1 MADDIDPMIT
11 DDDQPAINVNP
22 AVTTMSH
29 MMNYL
34 TGSLYQG
41 QFTYS
46 HEQAW
51 ARLNVIYDR
60 ISRAPSIA
68 PSLEN
73 IKEFHDDVASL
84 WFVTETDDPDYDIYI
99 KQLRRQIAAAAEA
112 LQLKED
118 EEERRQIEE
127 AKQIT

>member
-1 MADDIDPMIT
+1 MADDIGQMIT

-22 AVTTMSH
+22 VVTTMAH

-41 QFTYS
+41 QFKYN

-60 ISRAPSIA
+60 ISRTPSIA

-73 IKEFHDDVASL
+73 IKEFHDHVESL

-112 LQLKED
+112 AQLKED
-118 EEERRQIEE
+118 EEDAMRI
-127 AKQIT
+127 AMKT